1 MSLLGK
7 IEEYVSG
14 LENIVRQ
21 LRQENDILRDELSKL
36 KKKGGK

>member
-7 IEEYVSG
+7 IEEYVNS
-14 LENIVRQ
+14 LENLVRQ
-21 LRQENDILRDELSKL
+21 LQQENQVLRDEA

>member
-14 LENIVRQ
+14 LENRVRQ
-21 LRQENDILRDELSKL
+21 LQAENEALRDELSK
-36 KKKGGK
+36 KKGVK